1 MSAVAPSQ
9 LRRRLTIAAT
19 AALAALAV
27 APQGAAARGCA
38 NSTADPGEV
47 SMRAMQKAT
56 LCILNRRRARRGIAP
71 LRENGRLTLASL
83 RHAQDMARRNYFEH
97 GNFVGRIRAVD
108 YLAGASSWRVGENI
122 AWGTGRYARPAAI
135 VRAWMN
141 SPPHRHNILNS
152 GFHEIGIGIARGV
165 PRSGTD
171 GGATYATDFGTRG

>member
-97 GNFVGRIRAVD
+97 GNFVGRIRSAN
-108 YLAGASSWRVGENI
+108 YLRGARGWKLGENI
-122 AWGTGRYARPAAI
+122 AWGSGRLGTPAEI
-135 VRAWMN
+135 VDAWMH
-141 SPPHRHNILNS
+141 SSGHRANILNR
-152 GFHEIGIGIARGV
+152 GFREIGIGIARGT
-165 PRSGTD
+165 PSRGYGD
-171 GGATYATDFGTRG
+171 GGTYVTDFGTRG